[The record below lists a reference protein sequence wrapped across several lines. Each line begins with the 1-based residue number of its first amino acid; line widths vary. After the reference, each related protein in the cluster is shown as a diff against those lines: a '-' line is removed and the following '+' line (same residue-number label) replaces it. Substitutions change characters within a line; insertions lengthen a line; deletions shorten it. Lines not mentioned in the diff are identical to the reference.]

1 MILIID
7 NIRLCLYLIVDV
19 AMEFDIL
26 NSISILVVLKYETS
40 RLTKFTLSAVR
51 PGAYLARF

>member
-26 NSISILVVLKYETS
+26 NSIIILV
-40 RLTKFTLSAVR
+40 R
-51 PGAYLARF
+51 